1 MTTQTLTRPDLEIRP
16 AAWEDMDVIADFL
29 RSTADWYRPFVA
41 EEDMAE
47 HNVPESWK
55 AQNFARR
62 EFYLGCLEDQP
73 IGTVSFQDF
82 GDYAYI
88 GYVYLD
94 ADHVG
99 HGHGRELLDFVLG
112 LASRRGKR
120 GLTLIAHPE
129 ATWATKAYL
138 KFGFELQA
146 ESKEDV
152 LAWNEGALQDYYEE
166 GFQLF
171 VYDLPSREER

>member
-1 MTTQTLTRPDLEIRP
+1 MTQTLTQTELGIRR
-16 AAWEDMDVIADFL
+16 ATWDDMEVIASFL
-29 RSTADWYRPFVA
+29 RSTAEWYRPFVA
-41 EEDMAE
+41 EQDMVE
-47 HNVPESWK
+47 HDVPASWK
-55 AQNFARR
+55 AENFARR
-62 EFYLGCLEDQP
+62 EFYVGSLEGKP
-73 IGTVSFQDF
+73 IGTVSLQDF
-82 GDYAYI
+82 GDYAYV

-99 HGHGRELLDFVLG
+99 RGHGRELLEFALG

-129 ATWATKAYL
+129 ATWATRAYL
-138 KFGFELQA
+138 KFGFKLHA
-146 ESKEDV
+146 ARREDV